1 MYRITK
7 AVRYAPDGFTVH
19 ELAPGDYESL
29 TDEQLSY
36 ARRANALASENK
48 AVQAAPENR
57 AKHGRRNTRRG

>member
-19 ELAPGDYESL
+19 ELPAGDYESL
-29 TDEQLSY
+29 TDEQLYY

>member
-1 MYRITK
+1 MHRITK
-7 AVRYAPDGFTVH
+7 RVRYAPDGYTVH
-19 ELAPGDYESL
+19 ELAPGEYASL

-36 ARRANALASENK
+36 ARRAKALAPENK